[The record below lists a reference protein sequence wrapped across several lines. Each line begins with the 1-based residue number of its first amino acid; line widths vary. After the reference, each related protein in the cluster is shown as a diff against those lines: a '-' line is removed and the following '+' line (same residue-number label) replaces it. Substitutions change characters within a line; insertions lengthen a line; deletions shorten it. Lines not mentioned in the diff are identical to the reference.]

1 MDIPAKTETP
11 IDTSSLV
18 DKVYGYLLKKLIEG
32 DLKYGDVLNIKKLSE
47 ELTVSTMPVREALKR
62 LEYEKIVE
70 IKPRS
75 SCQIRIPSKTEIR
88 EIYELREVLELYAIR
103 KFRGNHDPSRL
114 ARIREITDQMQ
125 TVEQELE
132 EKVKI
137 KKAIYLDREFHA
149 EICRLADN
157 DQLNSFY
164 YQLNLHLNMTMI
176 HERTYIP
183 LREVYY
189 PSHAEILKCLE
200 NETNGEELYVCVKK
214 HFDNVKNYLF

>member
-1 MDIPAKTETP
+1 MDMTARTDTP

-18 DKVYGYLLKKLIEG
+18 DKVYGYLLKKIIEG
-32 DLKYGDVLNIKKLSE
+32 ELKYGDALKIKKLSE
-47 ELTVSTMPVREALKR
+47 ELAVSTMPVREALKR

-88 EIYELREVLELYAIR
+88 EIYELREVLELYAIQ
-103 KFRGNHDPSRL
+103 KFREHHDASRL
-114 ARIREITDQMQ
+114 ARIREITRQMQ
-125 TVEQELE
+125 TVEKEPE
-132 EKVKI
+132 EEVRI

-149 EICRLADN
+149 EICKLADN

-183 LREVYY
+183 LKKVYY
-189 PSHAEILKCLE
+189 PSHAEILRCLE
-200 NETNGEELYVCVKK
+200 NKTNGDELYDCVKK